1 MEDKLFTTFN
11 GACLEDDLFTLFN
24 EAHLGNF
31 RIINRA
37 LQDKN
42 ISMENLVRYKSMTK
56 RMRVSMR
63 LLGKLYHKDVNER
76 YMALHERVMN
86 LDYALNKRMREKF

>member
-1 MEDKLFTTFN
+1 MEDK
-11 GACLEDDLFTLFN
+11 LFTLFN

-31 RIINRA
+31 KMINRA
-37 LQDKN
+37 LQDEN

-56 RMRVSMR
+56 RMRASMR
-63 LLGKLYHKDVNER
+63 LLGKLYQEEVTER
-76 YMALHERVMN
+76 YTTLHERVMN

>member
-1 MEDKLFTTFN
+1 MTEDKLFS
-11 GACLEDDLFTLFN
+11 LFN

-31 RIINRA
+31 KIINRA

-42 ISMENLVRYKSMTK
+42 ISMDNLVRYKSMTK

-63 LLGKLYHKDVNER
+63 LLGKLYQKETNER
-76 YMALHERVMN
+76 YRALYERVMK
-86 LDYALNKRMREKF
+86 LDYALNARMREKFN

>member
-1 MEDKLFTTFN
+1 ME
-11 GACLEDDLFTLFN
+11 EDLFKLFN
-24 EAHLGNF
+24 EAHLSNF
-31 RIINRA
+31 KIINRA

-63 LLGKLYHKDVNER
+63 LLGRLYQKDVNER
-76 YMALHERVMN
+76 YAALYERVMN
-86 LDYALNKRMREKF
+86 LDYELNKRMREKF

>member
-1 MEDKLFTTFN
+1 MEENLFK
-11 GACLEDDLFTLFN
+11 LFN

-31 RIINRA
+31 KIINRA

-42 ISMENLVRYKSMTK
+42 ISMDNLVRYKSMTK

-63 LLGKLYHKDVNER
+63 LLGKLYQKDINKR
-76 YMALHERVMN
+76 YAALYERVMN
-86 LDYALNKRMREKF
+86 LDYALNERMREKF